1 MMPIIKKSLQTVPI
15 SSLRALRQS
24 KFVVTIILG
33 LSFAIF
39 IGLILPGK
47 AAAITENSSNIP
59 PGIVAFDRQC
69 DGYKHWQGAWISS
82 ANNSA
87 NTSISFPAKTG
98 SANLWFNFITAQC
111 DTNID
116 ANGNIINKSIRETRV
131 TTINSSTTYGAI
143 SGLDGAVSTL
153 NYDSS
158 HFFNFRWIKEIY
170 PSDVPVHQAFTLSNL
185 SALAPGTYTIT
196 VSITARSIHSYQ
208 RNWGIQYICV
218 APALD
223 GSPIFASSLDDPACP
238 TFITDSSI
246 TVVVTA
252 PPTIGN
258 VDVVDCNVGIQG
270 WAFDWNSVGANLDI
284 HTYYGGL
291 AGSGAP
297 GIAYSAKAG
306 APDASGNGPAV
317 DPVTEP
323 NKYQYRYRSDINVAY
338 PGAGNYHGFLIPI
351 PVSYKDGSPHT
362 VYVYAIGAGG
372 GNPLIG
378 TKTFTCIGNV
388 SCSVS
393 YPTVVEPGESF
404 NATFTV
410 FNNTSLP
417 VDRGAG
423 WRLGANGA
431 GRDTNTNNYIA
442 ATYNDYVR
450 TDWPT
455 NPIPS
460 GGSASYTVTF
470 QAKVP
475 TTHASDFEHNI
486 GNSFAMTGNNL
497 AASSTP
503 YGFQWEVVK
512 EGTGWTGSK
521 CGSSFTVVNKPY
533 LQVFSGDIISGGQVK
548 AFNRGSSNGYVGS
561 GGQLGVFSSS
571 SVTEFASA
579 LLRGGAPV
587 VPKGLT
593 FANKTNEYGGGFAAV
608 GAKTFADYWALSS
621 GKTVQAANYHVA
633 GATLNS
639 KSYYFVNGDA
649 YVDGDILYANTGS
662 WNLSTIPSFYLIAN
676 GNIYIKSTVTQLSGV
691 YVANG
696 TIYTCTP
703 FGDKTK
709 LNASDVASKCNNNAL
724 TVNGAFLADSV
735 KFLRLANTL
744 SQGAAKENPI
754 SGTTKAA
761 ETFISGPETW
771 LVSPFTNGNDYN
783 SITSLPPVL

>member
-1 MMPIIKKSLQTVPI
+1 MIATEAELKPMFFFKVLCLILFWAVLINCLTTRHAHAVVPLIPDPGTSIPADQKSYFESCNSGGPVTSTWI
-15 SSLRALRQS
+15 SPTSAPSSYSMSVVKGTPSVALTFHDAGAVCASDNTGYQYTN
-24 KFVVTIILG
+24 KVENAPANV
-33 LSFAIF
+33 
-39 IGLILPGK
+39 IGLVGNTNTLTWG
-47 AAAITENSSNIP
+47 
-59 PGIVAFDRQC
+59 F
-69 DGYKHWQGAWISS
+69 GYKTPGYYVHS
-82 ANNSA
+82 AVD
-87 NTSISFPAKTG
+87 F
-98 SANLWFNFITAQC
+98 
-111 DTNID
+111 
-116 ANGNIINKSIRETRV
+116 
-131 TTINSSTTYGAI
+131 TY
-143 SGLDGAVSTL
+143 
-153 NYDSS
+153 
-158 HFFNFRWIKEIY
+158 
-170 PSDVPVHQAFTLSNL
+170 
-185 SALAPGTYTIT
+185 
-196 VSITARSIHSYQ
+196 
-208 RNWGIQYICV
+208 
-218 APALD
+218 APAGGFTTSGVYTVTVWAHSVMAHLSGGVSFYGCVPGEQPTSSVTD
-223 GSPIFASSLDDPACP
+223 YGPCPLYQTDFTIYVNVTDPPPI
-238 TFITDSSI
+238 
-246 TVVVTA
+246 
-252 PPTIGN
+252 G
-258 VDVVDCNVGIQG
+258 VVDGVNCPVVNG
-270 WAFDWNSVGANLDI
+270 WAFDPSLSSKSI
-284 HTYYGGL
+284 Y
-291 AGSGAP
+291 
-297 GIAYSAKAG
+297 
-306 APDASGNGPAV
+306 
-317 DPVTEP
+317 
-323 NKYQYRYRSDINVAY
+323 VAMY
-338 PGAGNYHGFLIPI
+338 IDGAGIGWFNANQPSGDQNSPANDVNGAYNITGNHRYGINLPAG
-351 PVSYKDGSPHT
+351 YLDGNVHT
-362 VYVYAIGAGG
+362 VNMYAIGIDENGNSNG
-372 GNPLIG
+372 NNPLIG